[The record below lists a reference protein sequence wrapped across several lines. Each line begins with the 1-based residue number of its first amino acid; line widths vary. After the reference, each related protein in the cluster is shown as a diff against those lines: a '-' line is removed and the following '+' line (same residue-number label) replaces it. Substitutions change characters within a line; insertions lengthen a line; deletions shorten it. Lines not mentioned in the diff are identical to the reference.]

1 MLGAEPA
8 QEGENMQKVSI
19 CPVCGDWVLDE
30 QKWTANSSGE
40 RVHLDCAR
48 EHGRPAWR
56 NKSQDR

>member
-1 MLGAEPA
+1 MH
-8 QEGENMQKVSI
+8 KVSI
-19 CPVCGDWVLDE
+19 CPVCQDWVLDE
-30 QKWTANSSGE
+30 HKWTTNSSGE